1 MNVLV
6 TGATGFLG
14 RHLCSRLLELGAD
27 IWTCNT
33 KIGNL
38 HDYNGLVTLCVGL
51 KFDYIFHLAASTK
64 AGTYC
69 LSHQGDQYL
78 ANLQLNTNILKFWH
92 ERQPQ
97 AKLIAIGTSCGYDPG
112 LEKKEDN
119 FLKGEPFYDLYTY
132 AMTKRMLLLGAQM
145 LSKQYGL
152 KYLYYIPSTL
162 YGPMFDVED
171 SHFIFDLIKKI
182 YAGKNHSQP
191 VKLWGTGNQKRELT
205 YVGDAVNIIMQTL
218 HLENESVN
226 LCCGQE
232 YSIKHY
238 ANLIS
243 DIYNYDQTKIEYD
256 TTQYEGVASKVL
268 CAEKLHKL
276 LPNYQF
282 TPLEIGIKNTIYYY
296 NEKISANVF

>member
-6 TGATGFLG
+6 TGASGFLG
-14 RHLCSRLLELGAD
+14 RHLCDKLNHIGAD

-69 LSHQGDQYL
+69 LHHPGDQYL
-78 ANLQLNTNILKFWH
+78 DNTLINTNILKFWK

-97 AKLIAIGTSCGYDPG
+97 AKLIAIGTSCGYDPV
-112 LEKKEDN
+112 LEKIEDN

-145 LSKQYGL
+145 LNRQYGL
-152 KYLYYIPSTL
+152 NYMFYIPSTL
-162 YGPMFDVED
+162 YGDRFDIDD

-182 YAGKNHSQP
+182 YLGKNNNKE
-191 VKLWGTGNQKRELT
+191 VRLWGSGDQKRELT
-205 YVGDAVNIIMQTL
+205 YVADAVDIILKTM
-218 HLENESVN
+218 HLNNQSLN

-238 ANLIS
+238 ARLVS
-243 DIYNYDQTKIEYD
+243 DLYEYDSNKIIYD
-256 TTQYEGVASKVL
+256 TTQYEGVKSKVL
-268 CAEKLHKL
+268 SSSKIQEI
-276 LPNYQF
+276 LPNYNF
-282 TPLEIGIKNTIYYY
+282 TPLEIGLRNTIYYY
-296 NEKISANVF
+296 NEKVSANIL